1 MRAHVYCRQDSSDPQ
16 WALGRQLCGA
26 PGKLAPGQAGGAV
39 GMTSNGFLRGC
50 CTQSHR
56 SNLGWPHLI
65 SSLTGNPEHPDTP
78 LCKAP
83 PSFPFFFFFFFYNL
97 PFIPASPRDPLCTDH
112 IYIHIIYIVYTYLYI
127 YIFIVTRSD
136 THTYTP
142 PGGARPPR
150 SLTQPQQ
157 KVLGSAG
164 SGEVLCFLLQK
175 QNKTKRP
182 YSLCVSFRSPKTLKK
197 TLPQT
202 F

>member
-1 MRAHVYCRQDSSDPQ
+1 MY
-16 WALGRQLCGA
+16 
-26 PGKLAPGQAGGAV
+26 
-39 GMTSNGFLRGC
+39 
-50 CTQSHR
+50 R
-56 SNLGWPHLI
+56 SYL
-65 SSLTGNPEHPDTP
+65 
-78 LCKAP
+78 
-83 PSFPFFFFFFFYNL
+83 
-97 PFIPASPRDPLCTDH
+97 
-112 IYIHIIYIVYTYLYI
+112 YTYNIHRIYVFIYI

-197 TLPQT
+197 NPSPNILNFFPRGFSSVLPRPQWRIQACPCGLGRSLREIQVGQRVPACPQ
-202 F
+202 

>member
-1 MRAHVYCRQDSSDPQ
+1 MA
-16 WALGRQLCGA
+16 
-26 PGKLAPGQAGGAV
+26 
-39 GMTSNGFLRGC
+39 
-50 CTQSHR
+50 
-56 SNLGWPHLI
+56 SNLTLAWLQSFMSEQGRPWSPTSPACVPSPRHPI
-65 SSLTGNPEHPDTP
+65 NPTGPT
-78 LCKAP
+78 
-83 PSFPFFFFFFFYNL
+83 YNL